1 MTQTSKRSA
10 RSQPAKKASHATQR
24 TAGRRAQNKATIRTF
39 KLKRGMRLEKAVKG
53 KP

>member
-1 MTQTSKRSA
+1 MAQSSKRGA
-10 RSQPAKKASHATQR
+10 RSQPAKKAPHATQR
-24 TAGRRAQNKATIRTF
+24 TAGRQAHKATIRTF